1 MSMRL
6 AAMILVL
13 VAVSAADAGT
23 LVQFEDG
30 RSMQVE
36 HVESTDGLVHL
47 TLEGGGTIAMPASRV
62 SGWSESGA
70 RVDEQGDVP
79 FVEAADEVLWQ
90 VAAGDYAELIRAAA
104 ERYDLDPALL
114 TAMAEVESAFD
125 PGAVSPKGA
134 SGMLQLMPATASR
147 FGVQDVFDVEQN
159 VDGGARYLS
168 WLLDRFDGDSEL
180 AIAGYNAGEGA
191 VERYQGVPP
200 YRETRRYVS
209 LVLEGA
215 GRLARLAP

>member
-1 MSMRL
+1 MSIRL
-6 AAMILVL
+6 SAVFLVFVAA
-13 VAVSAADAGT
+13 SAADAGT

-30 RSMQVE
+30 RSMHVE
-36 HVESTDGLVHL
+36 HVESTDGMVHL

-62 SGWSESGA
+62 SGWSERAVGVA
-70 RVDEQGDVP
+70 GRRVVAATEPTDEG
-79 FVEAADEVLWQ
+79 LWQ
-90 VAAGDYAELIRAAA
+90 VAAGDYADLIRAAA
-104 ERYDLDPALL
+104 DRYDLDPALL

-125 PGAVSPKGA
+125 PAAVSPKGA
-134 SGMLQLMPATASR
+134 SGILQLMPDTASR

-180 AIAGYNAGEGA
+180 AIAGYNAGEAA
-191 VERYQGVPP
+191 VDRYQGVPP

-209 LVLEGA
+209 RVLEGA